1 MLYRNHFD
9 QIIMCAVFSVCR
21 GLRVMEVKFQDIRQA
36 YLQCNDSLSDK
47 RKVEMFTRVEWD
59 CGEDGGQ
66 DETNGNR
73 GIIQFYN
80 QCFLVVMNQFVKN
93 KCQPYLT
100 GTGTIRP
107 LT

>member
-1 MLYRNHFD
+1 
-9 QIIMCAVFSVCR
+9 
-21 GLRVMEVKFQDIRQA
+21 
-36 YLQCNDSLSDK
+36 
-47 RKVEMFTRVEWD
+47 MFTRVEWD
-59 CGEDGGQ
+59 SGEDGGQ
-66 DETNGNR
+66 DESNGNR

-93 KCQPYLT
+93 KCQPYLA